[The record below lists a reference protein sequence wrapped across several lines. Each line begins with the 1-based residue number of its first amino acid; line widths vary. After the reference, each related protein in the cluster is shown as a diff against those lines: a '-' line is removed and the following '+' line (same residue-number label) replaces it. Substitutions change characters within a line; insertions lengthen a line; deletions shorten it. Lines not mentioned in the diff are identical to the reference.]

1 MADYKA
7 ITDDQ
12 QKEAK
17 IYEGN
22 SGDVDKIS
30 QEIDSTQTS
39 LNKLIAVMAGGAVG
53 IISGIV
59 VVFVDP
65 SFNLDSSMKVDTDHL
80 KNSSYCKER
89 ISHLESI
96 ASIVLVV
103 SFLSRRDKGY

>member
-39 LNKLIAVMAGGAVG
+39 LNKL
-53 IISGIV
+53 SSWHH
-59 VVFVDP
+59 FW
-65 SFNLDSSMKVDTDHL
+65 DSSCL
-80 KNSSYCKER
+80 CR
-89 ISHLESI
+89 P
-96 ASIVLVV
+96 
-103 SFLSRRDKGY
+103 FLQSG